1 MPTFITLINYT
12 EQGARNVKDA
22 LKRSDAAR
30 EAAKKFGITL
40 KDMYWTM
47 GAYDVVA
54 TWEAPDGPTMS
65 AFVLSVGTL
74 GNVRGQTLRAF
85 SKEEMSGVLKKMG

>member
-12 EQGARNVKDA
+12 EQGAKNAKDSVKRADG
-22 LKRSDAAR
+22 AR
-30 EAAKKFGITL
+30 DLAKKFGVTL
-40 KDMYWTM
+40 KDIHWTM
-47 GAYDVVA
+47 GAYDVIA

-65 AFVLSVGTL
+65 AFVLSIGTL

-85 SKEEMSGVLKKMG
+85 NKEEMSGIVKKMG